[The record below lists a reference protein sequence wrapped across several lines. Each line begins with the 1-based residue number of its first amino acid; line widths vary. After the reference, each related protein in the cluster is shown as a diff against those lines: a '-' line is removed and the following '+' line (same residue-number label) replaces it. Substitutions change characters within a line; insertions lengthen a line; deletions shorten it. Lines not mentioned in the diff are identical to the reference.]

1 MCGLWTSEEVPL
13 VDAVEVALIIVYYF
27 NGTDNPKTQS
37 KLDGKSV

>member
-1 MCGLWTSEEVPL
+1 MKSAQIGTSSQL
-13 VDAVEVALIIVYYF
+13 ALIIVYYF